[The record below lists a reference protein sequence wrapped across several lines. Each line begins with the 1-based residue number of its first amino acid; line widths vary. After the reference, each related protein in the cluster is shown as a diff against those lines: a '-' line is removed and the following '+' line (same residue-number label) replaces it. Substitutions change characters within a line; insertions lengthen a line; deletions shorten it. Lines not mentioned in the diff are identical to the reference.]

1 MMRRARVPMMTAAI
15 VLVFLST
22 GSLGAAGNAPPVLRW
37 TFDAD
42 PVGGLPRGAVVF
54 SGTWAV
60 RAETDAPSPPNV
72 LCQTGVA
79 QFPAIALTDAVYAN
93 LVLSV
98 RFKPISGREDRAGGL
113 IFRVQDK
120 DNYYILR
127 ANALE
132 DNVNIYKYVGGRRR
146 SIREGAT
153 RVRSGQWQTL
163 RVDAS
168 GNRIQGVLNDRLVV
182 EATDDTYR
190 AGRIGLWTKADSV
203 TCFDNVEAKPLAH

>member
-1 MMRRARVPMMTAAI
+1 MKRARVPIMAAAI

-22 GSLGAAGNAPPVLRW
+22 GGLGAAGNAPPVLRW

-79 QFPAIALTDAVYAN
+79 QFPAIALTDAVYAD

-132 DNVNIYKYVGGRRR
+132 DNLNIYKYVGGRRR

-163 RVDAS
+163 RVEAT
-168 GNRIQGVLNDRLVV
+168 GNRIQGFLDDRLVV
-182 EATDDTYR
+182 EATDDTYK

-203 TCFDNVEAKPLAH
+203 TCFDDVHLTAR

>member
-1 MMRRARVPMMTAAI
+1 MKRALVPNMAAAI
-15 VLVFLST
+15 VLGLLST
-22 GSLGAAGNAPPVLRW
+22 SGLGAAGNAPPVLRW

-60 RAETDAPSPPNV
+60 RAEPDAPSPPNV

-79 QFPAIALTDAVYAN
+79 QFPAIVLADAVYAN

-120 DNYYILR
+120 NNYYILR

-146 SIREGAT
+146 LIREGAT

-163 RVDAS
+163 RVEAT
-168 GNRIQGVLNDRLVV
+168 GNRIQGFLDDRLVV
-182 EATDDTYR
+182 EATDDTYK

-203 TCFDNVEAKPLAH
+203 TCFDDVHLTAR

>member
-1 MMRRARVPMMTAAI
+1 MKRARVPIMTAPI
-15 VLVFLST
+15 VLVLLST
-22 GSLGAAGNAPPVLRW
+22 SGLGAAGNAPPVLRW

-60 RAETDAPSPPNV
+60 RAEPDAPSPPNI

-79 QFPAIALTDAVYAN
+79 QFPAIVLTDAVYAD

-113 IFRVQDK
+113 IFRVQDR
-120 DNYYILR
+120 DNFYILR

-132 DNVNIYKYVGGRRR
+132 DNVNFYKYVGGRRQ
-146 SIREGAT
+146 SIREGTA
-153 RVRSGQWQTL
+153 RVPSGQWQTL
-163 RVDAS
+163 RVEAT
-168 GNRIQGVLNDRLVV
+168 GNRIRGFLDDRLIV
-182 EATDDTYR
+182 EATDDTYK

-203 TCFDNVEAKPLAH
+203 SCFDDVHLTAR

>member
-1 MMRRARVPMMTAAI
+1 MKRALVPIMAVPI
-15 VLVFLST
+15 LLVLLST
-22 GSLGAAGNAPPVLRW
+22 SALGAAGNVPPELRW
-37 TFDAD
+37 TFDTD
-42 PVGGLPRGAVVF
+42 PVGGLSRGAVVF

-79 QFPAIALTDAVYAN
+79 QFPAIVLTDAVYAN

-98 RFKPISGREDRAGGL
+98 RFKPIYGREDQAGGL

-146 SIREGAT
+146 FIRESAT
-153 RVRSGQWQTL
+153 RVRPGQWQTL
-163 RVDAS
+163 RVEAT
-168 GNRIQGVLNDRLVV
+168 GNRIQGFLEERLVV
-182 EATDDTYR
+182 EATDDTSK

-203 TCFDNVEAKPLAH
+203 TCFDDAHVTAR

>member
-1 MMRRARVPMMTAAI
+1 MKRELVPIMVVPI
-15 VLVFLST
+15 LLVLLST
-22 GSLGAAGNAPPVLRW
+22 SGLGAAGNVPPELRW
-37 TFDAD
+37 TFDTD
-42 PVGGLPRGAVVF
+42 PVGGLSRGAVVF

-79 QFPAIALTDAVYAN
+79 QFPAIVLTDAVYAN

-98 RFKPISGREDRAGGL
+98 RFKPISGREDQAGGL

-146 SIREGAT
+146 FIREGAT
-153 RVRSGQWQTL
+153 RVRAGQWQAL
-163 RVDAS
+163 RVEAT
-168 GNRIQGVLNDRLVV
+168 GNRIQGFLEGRLVV
-182 EATDDTYR
+182 EATDDTYK

-203 TCFDNVEAKPLAH
+203 TCFDDVHVTAR